1 MKAAKKIYFTLTLV
15 ALLCIVFSSCSL
27 LESPARSEKQAIK
40 EMEKR
45 QNKATDELVKEYDK
59 MYKEQTNRQAKQQK
73 KMIKKS
79 RKKPK
84 NMRPHERKFFLW
96 RWLGI

>member
-1 MKAAKKIYFTLTLV
+1 MKFVK
-15 ALLCIVFSSCSL
+15 LLLHIITVLLIVLSTSCGSGKN
-27 LESPARSEKQAIK
+27 SAARSERKAIN

-45 QNKATDELVKEYDK
+45 QNDAIDDLVKEYDE
-59 MYKEQTNRQAKQQK
+59 MYKEQTDRQAKEQK

-84 NMRPHERKFFLW
+84 NMRRHERKFFLW

>member
-1 MKAAKKIYFTLTLV
+1 MINRKLTLYLV
-15 ALLCIVFSSCSL
+15 PMFILLAIVSCNSGK
-27 LESPARSEKQAIK
+27 SAARSEKKAIR

-59 MYKEQTNRQAKQQK
+59 KYKEQTNRQAKDQRQ
-73 KMIKKS
+73 MIKKS

-84 NMRPHERKFFLW
+84 NMRSHERKFFLW

>member
-1 MKAAKKIYFTLTLV
+1 MSVKKVLIFLIPAFIMLT
-15 ALLCIVFSSCSL
+15 FGSCNSNK
-27 LESPARSEKQAIK
+27 SAARSEKKAIS

-45 QNKATDELVKEYDK
+45 QNKATDELVKQYDK
-59 MYKEQTNRQAKQQK
+59 MYKEQTNRQAKEQR

-79 RKKPK
+79 RRKPK
-84 NMRPHERKFFLW
+84 HMRQHERKFFLW

>member
-1 MKAAKKIYFTLTLV
+1 MT
-15 ALLCIVFSSCSL
+15 FSSCS
-27 LESPARSEKQAIK
+27 SNKSAARSEKNAISETQK
-40 EMEKR
+40 H
-45 QNKATDELVKEYDK
+45 QDKATDELVKKYDE
-59 MYKEQTNRQAKQQK
+59 MYKEQTNRQAKEQK

-84 NMRPHERKFFLW
+84 HMRAPERKFFLW